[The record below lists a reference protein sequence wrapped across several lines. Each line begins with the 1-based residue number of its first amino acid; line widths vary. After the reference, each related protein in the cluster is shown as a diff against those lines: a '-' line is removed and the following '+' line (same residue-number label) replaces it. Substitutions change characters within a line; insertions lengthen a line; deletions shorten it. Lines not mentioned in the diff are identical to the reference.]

1 MYTIFLKNLQE
12 QLKGVSQ
19 ERDEHKIKVESFE
32 YHLKTATE
40 ERVALDKEFTDTK
53 EELQAVKNH
62 LAQLK
67 ENIQVE
73 QKEKEVC

>member
-1 MYTIFLKNLQE
+1 MYTIFLKDLQE

-32 YHLKTATE
+32 NHLKTAAE
-40 ERVALDKEFTDTK
+40 ERVALDKEFSDTK

-67 ENIQVE
+67 ENLQVE
-73 QKEKEVC
+73 QKKKEVC